1 MYDLIIKNGTVY
13 DGTGEKPFFA
23 DVAIKGNK
31 IVAIGELEESSKKS
45 LMQKEKLSL
54 QDL

>member
-13 DGTGEKPFFA
+13 DGTGRKPFLA

-31 IVAIGELEESSKKS
+31 IAAIGELEEPSKEVIDAKG
-45 LMQKEKLSL
+45 
-54 QDL
+54 